1 VNPCQASV
9 EGLVDPP
16 NQLDVL
22 LRHRLLPQAGGF
34 EGLLRRWEGIEVR
47 HLPLPKPV
55 GVDEAVRHP
64 DTARFPDR
72 RLAIDE
78 LPHIDAEQ
86 AIRDARECRDVRV
99 PFAPA
104 D

>member
-1 VNPCQASV
+1 
-9 EGLVDPP
+9 
-16 NQLDVL
+16 
-22 LRHRLLPQAGGF
+22 
-34 EGLLRRWEGIEVR
+34 
-47 HLPLPKPV
+47 
-55 GVDEAVRHP
+55 
-64 DTARFPDR
+64 
-72 RLAIDE
+72 LAIDE